1 MADKFVFKVGKEKKF
16 TGSFLPQFM
25 TMKLSI
31 VPAGCYFKSIERPK
45 VDWTVYVMA
54 ELSIVQ
60 NVGQRIFLLLNKL
73 PRRA

>member
-1 MADKFVFKVGKEKKF
+1 MVDKFVFKVEKEKKF

-45 VDWTVYVMA
+45 VDWPLYAMA

-60 NVGQRIFLLLNKL
+60 NIGQMILPFLNKL
-73 PRRA
+73 LRRA

>member
-31 VPAGCYFKSIERPK
+31 VPAGCYFKSMERPK
-45 VDWTVYVMA
+45 VDWTVYGMT

-60 NVGQRIFLLLNKL
+60 MLANGFLNKFL
-73 PRRA
+73 RRR